1 MTGYIIKTLLIKT
14 AFIDLGTVLNTSHK
28 LFHLIFRTIL
38 KQIIIIPTQKY
49 WKVSMR
55 I

>member
-1 MTGYIIKTLLIKT
+1 MINTNKT
-14 AFIDLGTVLNTSHK
+14 AFVVTDSLNTSHK

-38 KQIIIIPTQKY
+38 RKPLM
-49 WKVSMR
+49 VFHSEVLESSMR